1 MTDNQPIVNAEKL
14 EISMDSTG
22 IIIHMMIA
30 GVMVGFTLLS
40 WTQLKV
46 NTPSQREAALKSTKS
61 AVKATAN
68 VTLDILRSVV
78 AAAITKEGKGK

>member
-46 NTPSQREAALKSTKS
+46 NTPVTKGGCFE
-61 AVKATAN
+61 VN
-68 VTLDILRSVV
+68 
-78 AAAITKEGKGK
+78 